1 MSEQLLTYRGYHGTV
16 EYSLE
21 DQVLYGKVIDIKSL
35 ISYEGVTIQELT
47 EDFKGAVDD
56 YLALCKEHGEKPE
69 KPFSGSFN
77 VRTTLKLHH
86 KLVLY
91 AQSHHL
97 DKWETW
103 NQLISDYYD
112 SGNMEQLLAWTYD
125 VGINGVDFS

>member
-35 ISYEGVTIQELT
+35 ISYEGATIKELT

-77 VRTTLKLHH
+77 VRTTPKLHH

-91 AQSHHL
+91 AQSHHQSL
-97 DKWETW
+97 NATVNEAIRKLVTK
-103 NQLISDYYD
+103 
-112 SGNMEQLLAWTYD
+112 
-125 VGINGVDFS
+125 